1 MIPDA
6 VIVATDRSV
15 MEGTVAEGNGG
26 SQGCQKELGP
36 VRLPLKNADDFI
48 LKFNEHYRSLGLE
61 LQQHTNEK
69 IPDSHETVGDLNDES
84 SSSATDHRT

>member
-6 VIVATDRSV
+6 VIMATDRSGI
-15 MEGTVAEGNGG
+15 EGTLAEG

-36 VRLPLKNADDFI
+36 IRLPLKNADEFI

-69 IPDSHETVGDLNDES
+69 IPDSHETAGDLNDES
-84 SSSATDHRT
+84 SSAATDHRT